1 MHDIRE
7 LITKTWGAE
16 VFIDVKHNK
25 GTHYN
30 VDMTFSTERY
40 RYHLSSDRG
49 VFRLVKFDKDLLNKL
64 CEHTCKGAT
73 NMYRFMKYINNY

>member
-16 VFIDVKHNK
+16 VFIDVEHNK

-49 VFRLVKFDKDLLNKL
+49 VFRLVKFDNDLLYIL
-64 CEHTCKGAT
+64 C
-73 NMYRFMKYINNY
+73 